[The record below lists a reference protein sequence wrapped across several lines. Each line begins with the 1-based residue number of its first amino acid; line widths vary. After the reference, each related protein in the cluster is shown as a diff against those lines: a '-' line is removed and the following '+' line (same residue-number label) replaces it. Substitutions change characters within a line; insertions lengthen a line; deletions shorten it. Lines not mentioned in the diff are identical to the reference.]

1 VTGQKK
7 YNRDGELKMGIFN
20 TDEIKIKKNQIKE
33 RKAMEN
39 QNQDLNEKFEDVL
52 KKGEANYNNSR
63 TEYGKQLAEAGKL
76 PYAEYESG
84 VKQIKNQFYNGAVN
98 LKKSTITEL
107 RGIVKTAE
115 DEFKKADTN
124 KKRLLVEEEILI
136 ATVENSAIQLLASLN
151 GDALCGVSR
160 HARIIGAFIE
170 LHRDNYD
177 VLNFTKIFLLN
188 SNIIGR
194 GSNRNEINLLVEQID
209 KFLIG
214 STRLSIKEVT
224 AKINSFE
231 SNTDKFPFPANRYA
245 DMTIDFN

>member
-1 VTGQKK
+1 VTGQKNYK
-7 YNRDGELKMGIFN
+7 RDEELKMGIFN
-20 TDEIKIKKNQIKE
+20 TDETKIKKNQIEE

-39 QNQDLNEKFEDVL
+39 QNQNLNEKFEDVL
-52 KKGEANYNNSR
+52 KKGEANYNNLR
-63 TEYGKQLAEAGKL
+63 TEYGKRLTEAGKL

-124 KKRLLVEEEILI
+124 KKRLLVEEEILGASI
-136 ATVENSAIQLLASLN
+136 ENSAIQLLTSLN
-151 GDALCGVSR
+151 GDTAFGVVR
-160 HARIIGAFIE
+160 HARIIGAFVE

-177 VLNFTKIFLLN
+177 VLNFSKIFLEN
-188 SNIIGR
+188 SNIIGK
-194 GSNRNEINLLVEQID
+194 GVNRNEINLLVEQIN
-209 KFLIG
+209 KLLLG
-214 STRLSIKEVT
+214 STRLSIKEVA

-231 SNTDKFPFPANRYA
+231 SNIDKFPLSGNRYS
-245 DMTIDFN
+245 DMTINFN